1 MTYHPPFESCVIV
14 TKASDLE
21 NIDSTKEYFID
32 GQIDMGTT
40 SIIVPTTGMTI
51 RGHSFDLSGL
61 YSSEDNHVLI
71 KSESAVIGSGNLL
84 GADFYMSVTGTG
96 AKVYDLYD
104 ATGFNAFEFARINYI
119 NCTSLGD
126 IHDYRQGLED
136 GTGRFGGSPSL
147 TLHGTWVG
155 GYRITTTIVR
165 SLSAGMTEPLFK
177 AGTAFSMSSRFLTD
191 INCDLP
197 ASAAFCDFAPANFP
211 NPSTVQVRGAIIS
224 RAGSFDANDSNIFS
238 NLEASDLACDWD
250 SNIGIANTFVGGEI
264 NTTTEVTTTISGA
277 NTITDLNGTF
287 TTANLQHFDSPASGQ
302 LRHVGI
308 NPREYV
314 VNFDFILD
322 GGSNRDYR
330 IHLYKDDGTTDVSV
344 YNMVRVV
351 NNLQGGRD
359 VATYNGQTS
368 ITLDQNDLVYWRVE
382 NETDATNCTLE
393 LDSAWSVKER

>member
-1 MTYHPPFESCVIV
+1 MSYNPPFNGRVIV

-21 NIDSTKEYFID
+21 NIDSTKEYFLD

-211 NPSTVQVRGAIIS
+211 NPSTVQVRGAILS
-224 RAGSFDANDSNIFS
+224 RNGVFNASDSNIFS
-238 NLEASDLACDWD
+238 NLVASDLACDWD
-250 SNIGIANTFVGGEI
+250 NNVGISNTFVGGESKVSSE
-264 NTTTEVTTTISGA
+264 TKTTISA
-277 NTITDLNGTF
+277 VDTITDLLGTY
-287 TTANLQHFDSPASGQ
+287 AASDLQHFDSPANGQ
-302 LRHVGI
+302 LRHIGI
-308 NPREYV
+308 NPREYTV
-314 VNFDFILD
+314 VFDFILEGEQD
-322 GGSNRDYR
+322 REYR

-344 YNMVRVV
+344 YNMYRVI
-351 NNLQGGRD
+351 NKAQGGRD
-359 VATYNGQTS
+359 VATFNGQTS
-368 ITLDQNDLVYWRVE
+368 ITLNQNDLVYWRVE
-382 NETDATNCTLE
+382 NESNDKDCTLE